1 MSLGFIQDPEIAQ
14 SAFEWMLDSKL
25 ELRETRTVLEMLAI
39 QDATRASAWD
49 FMTANYEVL
58 TRRIPAF
65 LGVDTGARLI
75 GLGNM
80 FCDARGRKRVQEFFG
95 ERARTL
101 NGGLAALSSTLI
113 DARMARKQAHGAALA
128 AFLRK
133 Y

>member
-1 MSLGFIQDPEIAQ
+1 
-14 SAFEWMLDSKL
+14 
-25 ELRETRTVLEMLAI
+25 
-39 QDATRASAWD
+39 
-49 FMTANYEVL
+49 MTANYEVL

-95 ERARTL
+95 ERAKTL
-101 NGGLAALSSTLI
+101 NGGQAALSSTLDLI
-113 DARMARKQAHGAALA
+113 DACMARKQAHGAALA